1 MIEVELSFLYDF
13 FFTRYVIHLRWKRH
27 KFIERVLA
35 FLCKITLYPCWQTK
49 IGQYCLLESFQGNLC
64 IRRLNNFIRWS
75 NIMCPRDLEKMGIN
89 MTAVVND
96 RKEGVPIIVH
106 HEVKKAIVQSMKVS
120 NGQLSNG
127 MFSLARNGLIE
138 QFSWACWQET
148 QTHTILIW
156 HIATSYC
163 EIALAPVGLIFG

>member
-1 MIEVELSFLYDF
+1 
-13 FFTRYVIHLRWKRH
+13 
-27 KFIERVLA
+27 
-35 FLCKITLYPCWQTK
+35 
-49 IGQYCLLESFQGNLC
+49 
-64 IRRLNNFIRWS
+64 
-75 NIMCPRDLEKMGIN
+75 MGIN